1 MMSDTHSIRA
11 RSDVIESHLRR
22 HARAETPRRV
32 TRRGPRLRGDP
43 RLSRRA
49 SAGKTWMAGTSPIG
63 ANMRC
68 PRAFCSL
75 APLLPSG
82 RLRPSA
88 TGYGEGRG
96 EGRRL
101 STRSDS
107 RRGPLTRNLREER
120 ANSDLSPQAGRGEA
134 ARQQLNLALMA
145 TSPAMSPEKRFNMTG
160 IHSSRTSKP

>member
-1 MMSDTHSIRA
+1 
-11 RSDVIESHLRR
+11 
-22 HARAETPRRV
+22 
-32 TRRGPRLRGDP
+32 
-43 RLSRRA
+43 
-49 SAGKTWMAGTSPIG
+49 MAGLVPIC
-63 ANMRC
+63 ANIIRY

-134 ARQQLNLALMA
+134 ARQQLNLALMGA
-145 TSPAMSPEKRFNMTG
+145 ALVAALWAAASGSA
-160 IHSSRTSKP
+160 